1 MFEESVEEF
10 GDRAT
15 SKNGKINLA
24 ALPQFH
30 RMITEVLDTFIL
42 EFKSLCNTYEYNNYA
57 QLRIFPSTLKEIS
70 LKWFIGL
77 DIHNI

>member
-1 MFEESVEEF
+1 MNENIS
-10 GDRAT
+10 
-15 SKNGKINLA
+15 LA

-30 RMITEVLDTFIL
+30 RMINEVLDTFIF
-42 EFKSLCNTYEYNNYA
+42 EFESLCSTYEYNNYA
-57 QLRIFPSTLKEIS
+57 QLIIFPSILKEIS